1 MRILVIEDDVDLA
14 QFLRKGLEEERHTV
28 EVAADGETGLMLA
41 VDESYDLLIVDV
53 MLPKVDGLTLCRRL
67 RERGNRSPILLLTA
81 RDSVEDKVAGLDA
94 GADDYLTKPF
104 AFTELVAR
112 IRALLR
118 RGGPHIGS
126 RLKAKDLEMDPAS
139 RRVWRA
145 GKEITL
151 TSKEF
156 SLLEFLLR
164 NRDIVLTRTAI
175 LERVW
180 GLNYDPMTNVVDV
193 YIRSLRV
200 KIDRDFALPLIAT
213 VRGVGYKLEASE

>member
-1 MRILVIEDDVDLA
+1 
-14 QFLRKGLEEERHTV
+14 
-28 EVAADGETGLMLA
+28 
-41 VDESYDLLIVDV
+41 
-53 MLPKVDGLTLCRRL
+53 
-67 RERGNRSPILLLTA
+67 
-81 RDSVEDKVAGLDA
+81 
-94 GADDYLTKPF
+94 
-104 AFTELVAR
+104 
-112 IRALLR
+112 
-118 RGGPHIGS
+118 
-126 RLKAKDLEMDPAS
+126 MDPAS

-200 KIDRDFALPLIAT
+200 KIDRDFAFPLIAT

>member
-1 MRILVIEDDVDLA
+1 
-14 QFLRKGLEEERHTV
+14 
-28 EVAADGETGLMLA
+28 
-41 VDESYDLLIVDV
+41 
-53 MLPKVDGLTLCRRL
+53 
-67 RERGNRSPILLLTA
+67 
-81 RDSVEDKVAGLDA
+81 
-94 GADDYLTKPF
+94 
-104 AFTELVAR
+104 
-112 IRALLR
+112 
-118 RGGPHIGS
+118 
-126 RLKAKDLEMDPAS
+126 MDPAS
-139 RRVWRA
+139 RRVWRG
-145 GKEITL
+145 GKDITL

-200 KIDRDFALPLIAT
+200 KIDKDFGVPLIAT

>member
-118 RGGPHIGS
+118 RGGPHTGS
-126 RLKAKDLEMDPAS
+126 RLKAKDLEMAPAS

-200 KIDRDFALPLIAT
+200 KIDRDFAFPLIGT

>member
-1 MRILVIEDDVDLA
+1 MRILVIEDDADLA

-28 EVAADGETGLMLA
+28 EMAADGETGFMLA
-41 VDESYDLLIVDV
+41 ADDSYDLLIVDV
-53 MLPKVDGLTLCRRL
+53 MLPKVDGLALCRRL
-67 RERGNRSPILLLTA
+67 RERGNRCPILLLTA

-126 RLKAKDLEMDPAS
+126 RLKAHDLEMDPAS
-139 RRVWRA
+139 RRVWRG
-145 GKEITL
+145 GKEIAL

-200 KIDRDFALPLIAT
+200 KIDRDFAFPLIAT

>member
-1 MRILVIEDDVDLA
+1 MRILVIEDDADLA
-14 QFLRKGLEEERHTV
+14 QFLRKGLEEEQHTV
-28 EVAADGETGLMLA
+28 ETAADGETGLILA
-41 VDESYDLLIVDV
+41 MDDNFDLLVVDV
-53 MLPKVDGLTLCRRL
+53 MLPKLDGLTLCRRL
-67 RERGNRSPILLLTA
+67 REKDKRTPILLLTA
-81 RDSVEDKVAGLDA
+81 RDAVEDKVAGLDA

-112 IRALLR
+112 VRALLR
-118 RGGPHIGS
+118 RGGPHAGS

-139 RRVWRA
+139 RRVWRG
-145 GKEITL
+145 GKEIAL

-156 SLLEFLLR
+156 ALLEYLLR

-200 KIDRDFALPLIAT
+200 KIDRDFTSPLIAT
-213 VRGVGYKLEASE
+213 VRGVGYKLETGE

>member
-1 MRILVIEDDVDLA
+1 MRILVIEDDADLTH
-14 QFLRKGLEEERHTV
+14 FLRKGLQEEQHTV
-28 EVAADGETGLMLA
+28 ETAADGETGLILA
-41 VDESYDLLIVDV
+41 LDQSWDLLVIDV
-53 MLPKVDGLTLCRRL
+53 MLPKLDGLALCRRL
-67 RERGNRSPILLLTA
+67 REKGNRTAILLLTA
-81 RDSVEDKVAGLDA
+81 RDTVEDKVAGLDA

-112 IRALLR
+112 IRAVLR
-118 RGGPHIGS
+118 RGGPLVGN
-126 RLKAKDLEMDPAS
+126 RLKVKDLEMDPAS

-145 GKEITL
+145 GKEIVL

-156 SLLEFLLR
+156 ALLEYLLR

-200 KIDRDFALPLIAT
+200 KIDRDFTSPLIAT
-213 VRGVGYKLEASE
+213 VRGVGYKLETGE

>member
-1 MRILVIEDDVDLA
+1 
-14 QFLRKGLEEERHTV
+14 
-28 EVAADGETGLMLA
+28 
-41 VDESYDLLIVDV
+41 
-53 MLPKVDGLTLCRRL
+53 
-67 RERGNRSPILLLTA
+67 
-81 RDSVEDKVAGLDA
+81 
-94 GADDYLTKPF
+94 
-104 AFTELVAR
+104 
-112 IRALLR
+112 
-118 RGGPHIGS
+118 
-126 RLKAKDLEMDPAS
+126 MDPAS
-139 RRVWRA
+139 RRVWRG

-156 SLLEFLLR
+156 SLFEFLLR

-200 KIDRDFALPLIAT
+200 KIDRDFSFPLIAT

>member
-1 MRILVIEDDVDLA
+1 MRILIIEDDTDLA
-14 QFLRKGLEEERHTV
+14 QFLSKGLHEEQHTV
-28 EVAADGETGLMLA
+28 ETASDGETGLILA
-41 VDESYDLLIVDV
+41 TEESYDLLIVDV
-53 MLPKVDGLTLCRRL
+53 MLPKLDGLTLCKRL
-67 RERGNRSPILLLTA
+67 RAKGIRTPILLLTA
-81 RDSVEDKVAGLDA
+81 RDSVDDKVAGLDA

-112 IRALLR
+112 VRALLR
-118 RGGPHIGS
+118 RGGPHVGR

-145 GKEITL
+145 GKEIVL

-156 SLLEFLLR
+156 ALLEYLLR

-200 KIDRDFALPLIAT
+200 KIDRDFTSPLIAT
-213 VRGVGYKLEASE
+213 VRGVGYKLETGE

>member
-1 MRILVIEDDVDLA
+1 MRILVIEDDADLT
-14 QFLRKGLEEERHTV
+14 QFLRKGLQEEQHTV
-28 EVAADGETGLMLA
+28 ETAADGETGLVLA
-41 VDESYDLLIVDV
+41 TDESFDLLIVDV
-53 MLPKVDGLTLCRRL
+53 MLPKLDGLTLCRRL
-67 RERGNRSPILLLTA
+67 REKGNRTPILLLTA
-81 RDSVEDKVAGLDA
+81 RDSVEDKVEGLDT

-112 IRALLR
+112 IRALHR
-118 RGGPHIGS
+118 RGTPYVGT

-145 GKEITL
+145 GKEIIL

-156 SLLEFLLR
+156 ALLEYLLR

-200 KIDRDFALPLIAT
+200 KIDRDFSSPLIAT
-213 VRGVGYKLEASE
+213 VRGVGYKLEVQE

>member
-1 MRILVIEDDVDLA
+1 MRILVIEDDADLT
-14 QFLRKGLEEERHTV
+14 QFLRKGLQEEQHTV
-28 EVAADGETGLMLA
+28 ETAADGDTGLVLA
-41 VDESYDLLIVDV
+41 IDESFDLLIVDV
-53 MLPKVDGLTLCRRL
+53 MLPKLDGLTLCRRL
-67 RERGNRSPILLLTA
+67 REKGNRTPILLLTA
-81 RDSVEDKVAGLDA
+81 RDSVEDKVEGLDT

-112 IRALLR
+112 IRALHR
-118 RGGPHIGS
+118 RGIPYVGT

-145 GKEITL
+145 GKEIIL

-156 SLLEFLLR
+156 ALLEYLLR

-200 KIDRDFALPLIAT
+200 KIDRDFSSPLIAT
-213 VRGVGYKLEASE
+213 VRGVGYKLEVQE

>member
-1 MRILVIEDDVDLA
+1 
-14 QFLRKGLEEERHTV
+14 
-28 EVAADGETGLMLA
+28 
-41 VDESYDLLIVDV
+41 
-53 MLPKVDGLTLCRRL
+53 MLPKLDGLTLCKRL
-67 RERGNRSPILLLTA
+67 RAKGIRTPILLLTA
-81 RDSVEDKVAGLDA
+81 RDSVDDKVAGLDS

-112 IRALLR
+112 VRALLR
-118 RGGPHIGS
+118 RGGPHVGS

-145 GKEITL
+145 GKEIVL

-156 SLLEFLLR
+156 ALLEYLLR

-200 KIDRDFALPLIAT
+200 KIDRDFSSPLIAT
-213 VRGVGYKLEASE
+213 VRGVGYKLETGE

>member
-1 MRILVIEDDVDLA
+1 MRILVIEDDADLA
-14 QFLRKGLEEERHTV
+14 QFLRKGLEEEQHTV
-28 EVAADGETGLMLA
+28 ETAGDGETGLILA
-41 VDESYDLLIVDV
+41 TDESYDLLIVDV
-53 MLPKVDGLTLCRRL
+53 MLPKLDGLTLCRHL
-67 RERGNRSPILLLTA
+67 RAKGNRTPILLLTA
-81 RDSVEDKVAGLDA
+81 RDAIEDKVEGLDT

-112 IRALLR
+112 ARALLR
-118 RGGPHIGS
+118 RGGPHVGN

-139 RRVWRA
+139 RRVWRG
-145 GKEITL
+145 GKEIVL

-156 SLLEFLLR
+156 ALLEYLLR

-200 KIDRDFALPLIAT
+200 KIDRDFGSPLIAT
-213 VRGVGYKLEASE
+213 VRGVGYKLETGE

>member
-1 MRILVIEDDVDLA
+1 MRILVIEDDADLT
-14 QFLRKGLEEERHTV
+14 QFLCKGLQEERHTV
-28 EVAADGETGLMLA
+28 ETAADGETGLILA
-41 VDESYDLLIVDV
+41 TDESYDLLIVDV
-53 MLPKVDGLTLCRRL
+53 MLPKLDGLSLCQRFRAKGA
-67 RERGNRSPILLLTA
+67 RTPILLLTA

-118 RGGPHIGS
+118 RGGPHAGS
-126 RLKAKDLEMDPAS
+126 RLKAQDLEMDPAA
-139 RRVWRA
+139 RRVWRG
-145 GKEITL
+145 GKEIVL

-156 SLLEFLLR
+156 ALLEYLLR

-200 KIDRDFALPLIAT
+200 KIDKDFTSPLIAT
-213 VRGVGYKLEASE
+213 VRGVGYKLETGE